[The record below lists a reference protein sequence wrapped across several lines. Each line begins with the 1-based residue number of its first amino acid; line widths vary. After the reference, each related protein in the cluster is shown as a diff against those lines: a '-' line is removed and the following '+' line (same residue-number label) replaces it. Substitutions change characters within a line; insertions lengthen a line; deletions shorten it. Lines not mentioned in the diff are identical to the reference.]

1 MKYLNAGKV
10 LPQEL
15 LEALQDYVQGTYLY
29 IPRREKQVQQ
39 AQRTDYRIELEKR
52 DEHIYE
58 KYLEGWTCRQIM
70 PLYHLSGSSIRRI
83 ILKKKR
89 QAEGVKYMVAEVLE
103 KWGLKNSS
111 IKQIYH
117 STWEIAGEFMLKL
130 YQDKKALER
139 NIQILDLLHGYGLPV
154 AETIRTKNGEKYIYD
169 GTYYYF
175 LTKRLPGSNCTDIR
189 EKGMAYRMGQTTAE
203 LHLAFRK
210 CEDRLEFWDSSLLG
224 ELKGWIKEELE
235 QSDWELIEKSAFEET
250 VKQLEA
256 VYEQLPVQL
265 IHRDVHLGNFLFD
278 GESFSGYIDFDL
290 SQRNIRIFDLCYFTA
305 GLLAAAD
312 GAAIPEEEWLGI
324 LKEVFR
330 GYESRISL
338 TREEKL
344 AVPYVMEGIELLFAA
359 YFSGLEDRIRAKD
372 AAGIF
377 RKVRKMEVR
386 ITDTVSRGFPENG
399 FR

>member
-1 MKYLNAGKV
+1 
-10 LPQEL
+10 
-15 LEALQDYVQGTYLY
+15 
-29 IPRREKQVQQ
+29 
-39 AQRTDYRIELEKR
+39 
-52 DEHIYE
+52 
-58 KYLEGWTCRQIM
+58 
-70 PLYHLSGSSIRRI
+70 
-83 ILKKKR
+83 
-89 QAEGVKYMVAEVLE
+89 MVAEVLE
-103 KWGLKNSS
+103 NWGLKDSS

-117 STWEIAGEFMLKL
+117 STWEIAGGFMLKL

-139 NIQILDLLHGYGLPV
+139 NIQILDLLHAYGLPV
-154 AETIRTKNGEKYIYD
+154 AETIGTKDGEKYIYD
-169 GTYYYF
+169 DTYYYL

-189 EKGMAYRMGQTTAE
+189 EKRMAYRMGQTTAD

-210 CEDRLEFWDSSLLG
+210 CEERLELWDNSLLG
-224 ELKGWIKEELE
+224 ELNGWIKEELK
-235 QSDWELIEKSAFEET
+235 QNDWELIEKSEFEET

-278 GESFSGYIDFDL
+278 GGDFSGYIDFDL

-312 GAAIPEEEWLGI
+312 GAAISVEEWLGI
-324 LKEVFR
+324 LEEVFR
-330 GYESRISL
+330 GYESRTLL

-359 YFSGLEDRIRAKD
+359 YFSGLEDSIRAKD
-372 AAGIF
+372 AVSIF
-377 RKVRKMEVR
+377 RKVRGLEVR
-386 ITDTVSRGFPENG
+386 IADTVRQVFPENG